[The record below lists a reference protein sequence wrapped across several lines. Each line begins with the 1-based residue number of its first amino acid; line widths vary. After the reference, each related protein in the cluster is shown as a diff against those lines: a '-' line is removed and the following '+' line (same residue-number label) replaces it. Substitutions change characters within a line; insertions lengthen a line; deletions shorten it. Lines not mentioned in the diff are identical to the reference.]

1 MKVTR
6 CPRYSLRRKPMVGT
20 VVGIFSGA
28 LDGTRARL
36 LRTTK
41 LGYTVELLE
50 SKGTFTKGD
59 ILLLSIAEFNFD
71 KKETTEGE

>member
-6 CPRYSLRRKPMVGT
+6 CPRYSLLKIDCIYFTDRDIGETFLRRKPIVGT

-50 SKGTFTKGD
+50 
-59 ILLLSIAEFNFD
+59 
-71 KKETTEGE
+71 